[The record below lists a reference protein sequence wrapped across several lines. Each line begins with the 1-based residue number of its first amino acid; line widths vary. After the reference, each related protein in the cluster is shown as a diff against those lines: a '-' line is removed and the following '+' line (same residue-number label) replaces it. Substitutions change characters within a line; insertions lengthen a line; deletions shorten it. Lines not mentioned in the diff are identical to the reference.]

1 LPGKKRRRKKKDLRS
16 SGDSNVIDIRQERL
30 SRDQKRKE
38 AAAAAV
44 SAKKKRK
51 KGSLTTN
58 KLVGIT
64 VGIFLILIL
73 LSSLNNI
80 VDLKQKEHVAQ
91 EEVAALRA
99 QKTEMEKTA
108 DEADSDEYIE
118 QQARTWLKMARK
130 GDMIYIMDGD
140 PLLQDSG
147 ITQEQEEA
155 DAKSRQRDSDRNL

>member
-1 LPGKKRRRKKKDLRS
+1 MPGKNRRKKKQDLRS
-16 SGDSNVIDIRQERL
+16 SGNSNVIDIRQERQ
-30 SRDQKRKE
+30 SRDQRRKE
-38 AAAAAV
+38 AAAA
-44 SAKKKRK
+44 SAKKKK

-58 KLVGIT
+58 KLIAIT
-64 VGIFLILIL
+64 VGIFLVLIL
-73 LSSLNNI
+73 LTSFNNI

-91 EEVAALRA
+91 EEVASLRA
-99 QKTEMEKTA
+99 QKAEMEKTA

-130 GDMIYIMDGD
+130 GDMIYIMNGD

-155 DAKSRQRDSDRNL
+155 DAKSRQRDSDKNL

>member
-1 LPGKKRRRKKKDLRS
+1 MPGKKRRRKKKGLRS
-16 SGDSNVIDIRQERL
+16 SGDSNVIDIREERL

-38 AAAAAV
+38 AAAAAA

-58 KLVGIT
+58 KLIGIT
-64 VGIFLILIL
+64 VGIILIL